1 MNTGQHNKRLKKAG
15 NNKFKKMQSGSATV
29 EAAIV
34 LPLTIFA
41 FISILSIVRIITT
54 YSRMQHALNQI
65 AIELSQYSYIYAV
78 SGLKQQHD
86 QFLDDINNAKEKIQS
101 QTEAIVTFYKAVE
114 SLTGDVS
121 SVGEDGGN
129 VIENLLHTV
138 QEFENIQDSSAELM
152 ETVNEILKDP
162 MQEVQLIGLALSDS
176 LISKTKTALFGAIT
190 NNMLKNNLSED
201 LKVDAKQ
208 LGKHLLIKGGMERL
222 DFSSSTFFNDGQTI
236 DIIVEYTVK
245 PGIFIIPEI
254 RLRNRVSLLAWTWGV
269 DRALP
274 PDSIFENESV
284 WNLEKE
290 KSSASQHLARGKK
303 IDKLFASELK
313 NKIDGHAEI
322 TPDNFKTIDLIEY
335 AHNGKDG
342 SLVMIFSLNPFL
354 PGYSSKSAVVGTIKQ
369 NLNKLSTF
377 QKYET
382 KDFIIDL
389 SLLSGNY
396 KRVAYIVVPE
406 NEMLPEPYVQ
416 AFEECRKLAEKMDIE
431 LFQVKK
437 YGEYDY
443 YEGNE

>member
-1 MNTGQHNKRLKKAG
+1 MGYGYWNTGQHNKRLKKPETI
-15 NNKFKKMQSGSATV
+15 NLRKCNQSSATV

-222 DFSSSTFFNDGQTI
+222 DFQVPHFSMTANHRYYS
-236 DIIVEYTVK
+236 
-245 PGIFIIPEI
+245 GI
-254 RLRNRVSLLAWTWGV
+254 
-269 DRALP
+269 
-274 PDSIFENESV
+274 
-284 WNLEKE
+284 
-290 KSSASQHLARGKK
+290 
-303 IDKLFASELK
+303 
-313 NKIDGHAEI
+313 
-322 TPDNFKTIDLIEY
+322 
-335 AHNGKDG
+335 
-342 SLVMIFSLNPFL
+342 
-354 PGYSSKSAVVGTIKQ
+354 
-369 NLNKLSTF
+369 
-377 QKYET
+377 
-382 KDFIIDL
+382 
-389 SLLSGNY
+389 
-396 KRVAYIVVPE
+396 
-406 NEMLPEPYVQ
+406 
-416 AFEECRKLAEKMDIE
+416 
-431 LFQVKK
+431 
-437 YGEYDY
+437 YG
-443 YEGNE
+443 